1 MQIPAINPAAIPAI
15 NPTAISAISE
25 IGAAQKTS
33 ASGSTS
39 QITQSFESMLNSL
52 NQSQTNSDNLVQQ
65 LAQGDNVDLHTVM
78 IGMEENNVN
87 FNVALSMRDKLVDAY
102 HEVMRMQV

>member
-15 NPTAISAISE
+15 PQ

-33 ASGSTS
+33 ASSSTS

-52 NQSQTNSDNLVQQ
+52 NQSQVNSDNLVQQ

-78 IGMEENNVN
+78 IGMEQNNVN
-87 FNVALSMRDKLVDAY
+87 FNVALSMRDKLVEAY
-102 HEVMRMQV
+102 HEIMRMQV